1 MNVQDSLV
9 EPEISAEKAN
19 RLKAVA
25 LIMMFWHHLFGC
37 ELINGW
43 SAIIPG
49 TEGFAYVIGTSCK
62 ICIGMFLFCSGYG
75 LYKTYIDKEKAPDK
89 YVLRRLV
96 KIFIPYWLIMIFA
109 IAYLIITRKFEPEYL
124 LINTFVL
131 YIYDGKLYVSFAWF
145 ILIYYSHI
153 LLLPL
158 VRKIERNKKGNVFID
173 IVLYV
178 LIPFT
183 VSMVLSFV
191 KISEV
196 MQNAPVNILENIETA
211 VLWFPLFAYGMLF
224 AKYKTYERVRKHTD
238 KHPRILIVFLCLLI
252 IGNILYLRY
261 YIDSFFIGSGI
272 YGGWLSDIIFMPVFI
287 CSVFLVLDY
296 IRFKS
301 RHLMPFLGKRAI
313 YYWLLS
319 SMFFLNTSELQFL
332 ITWPRITVL
341 ILIWTFIILT
351 PFVFGFSYVSDKLIK
366 VVSGILFQ
374 RGNKQG

>member
-25 LIMMFWHHLFGC
+25 LIMMFWHHLLGC

-49 TEGFAYVIGTSCK
+49 TEGFAYAIGTSCK

-75 LYKTYIDKEKAPDK
+75 LYKTYISKEKVPDK

-109 IAYLIITRKFEPEYL
+109 IVYLIITRRFEPKYL

-183 VSMVLSFV
+183 VSIVLSFV

-287 CSVFLVLDY
+287 CSIFLVLDNV
-296 IRFKS
+296 RFKS

-319 SMFFLNTSELQFL
+319 SMFFINTSELQFL

-366 VVSGILFQ
+366 AVSGRLS
-374 RGNKQG
+374 R